1 MSIGYADAPRPYG
14 VEGVKNLNVG
24 GSYSTVRHGYG
35 YGGVTR
41 WGVSI

>member
-1 MSIGYADAPRPYG
+1 MNHMYENAPRPYG
-14 VEGVKNLNVG
+14 VEGVKNLKVG
-24 GSYSTVRHGYG
+24 GYYSTVRHGYG